1 MARVCA
7 WLGLFVMV
15 ASVVSTASAAAPDW
29 PQWRGLNRD
38 GKSPDTGLAQEWP
51 EGGPPLAWK
60 ATGIGKGYA
69 SAAVTGGKIYTMGDR
84 QGSEWIICLDLAN
97 QKELWAAKVGQPYG
111 DGGPRCTPTVDG
123 DLVYAISPHG
133 DLVCVEA
140 ASGKEVWRK
149 KFDKDF
155 GGKMMSQWSYSES
168 PLVDGEKLVCTPG
181 GKDAVIVALNKKTG
195 ETIWKCAMPDI
206 GPKGKDGAGYS
217 SIIIS
222 EAGGVKQYV
231 TLMGRGLIGAA
242 AKDGKFLWG
251 YNKVANGTANI
262 MTAIVSGDYV
272 FDSSAYGTGAALLKL
287 SADSGGGVK
296 AEEVYFLGA
305 NTFQNHHGGVVL
317 VGDYLYGG
325 HGQNDGTLKC
335 IELKTGK
342 IAWQIDK
349 GVGGKSAAVTFADGN
364 LYVRYESGLMALVAA
379 TPEGFKLKGS
389 FQLPVVTGPSWP
401 HTTIQ
406 DRKLF
411 VRDNDTLMCYDIAK
425 K

>member
-1 MARVCA
+1 V
-7 WLGLFVMV
+7 
-15 ASVVSTASAAAPDW
+15 
-29 PQWRGLNRD
+29 
-38 GKSPDTGLAQEWP
+38 
-51 EGGPPLAWK
+51 
-60 ATGIGKGYA
+60 
-69 SAAVTGGKIYTMGDR
+69 
-84 QGSEWIICLDLAN
+84 ICLDLAN
-97 QKELWAAKVGQPYG
+97 QKELWATKIGQPWG

-155 GGKMMSQWSYSES
+155 GGKMMSGWAYSES
-168 PLVDGEKLVCTPG
+168 PLVDGEKMVCTPG
-181 GKDAVIVALNKKTG
+181 GKDSVLVALNKKTG

-217 SIIIS
+217 SIVIS

-231 TLMGRGLIGAA
+231 TLMGRGLIGVA
-242 AKDGKFLWG
+242 AKDGRFLWG

-262 MTAIVSGDYV
+262 ATPIVSGDYV
-272 FDSSAYGTGAALLKL
+272 FDSSAYRTGAALLKL
-287 SADSGGGVK
+287 SADGSGGSK
-296 AEEVYFLGA
+296 AEEVYWLDA

-317 VGDYLYGG
+317 VGDHLYGG
-325 HGQNDGTLKC
+325 HGQNDGKLKC
-335 IELKTGK
+335 IDFKTGK

-379 TPEGFKLKGS
+379 TPEGFKMKGS

-401 HTTIQ
+401 HTAIQ

>member
-97 QKELWAAKVGQPYG
+97 QKELWAAKVGQPYP

-155 GGKMMSQWSYSES
+155 GGKMMSGWAYSES

-217 SIIIS
+217 SIVIS

-231 TLMGRGLIGAA
+231 TLMGRGLIGVA

-262 MTAIVSGDYV
+262 TTPVVSGDYV

-287 SADSGGGVK
+287 SADSSGGVK

-325 HGQNDGTLKC
+325 HGQNDGKLKC

>member
-15 ASVVSTASAAAPDW
+15 AAVVSTASAAAPDW

-38 GKSPDTGLAQEWP
+38 GKSPDTGLLQEWP

-69 SAAVTGGKIYTMGDR
+69 SVAVTGGKIYTMGDR
-84 QGSEWIICLDLAN
+84 QGSEWIICMDLAN
-97 QKELWAAKVGQPYG
+97 QKELWAAKVGQPYD

-155 GGKMMSQWSYSES
+155 GGKMMSGWAYSES

-217 SIIIS
+217 SIVIS

-231 TLMGRGLIGAA
+231 TLMGRGLIGVA

-262 MTAIVSGDYV
+262 TTPVVSGDYV

-287 SADSGGGVK
+287 SADSSGGVK

-325 HGQNDGTLKC
+325 HGQNDGKLKC

-379 TPEGFKLKGS
+379 TPEGFKLKGN